1 MKKILLMAI
10 FALTITTISAQ
21 EMFKRDSVIQAQH
34 LTADQI
40 FDGVKNSFVSLF
52 KHANDVIQIED
63 KEKGNIVGK
72 FTFPLKIGNMTFG
85 EGSGQV
91 AAVIDVKIR
100 EGRFKVTLRD
110 FIHTS
115 NSRQYSDWWSMGVV
129 RDTIPEEWQ
138 KGGKWA
144 QKRGVYKSLLP
155 ACEEYS
161 NTVINFL
168 SESIQSYNPAS
179 EAEEE
184 W

>member
-1 MKKILLMAI
+1 MKKILLLAI
-10 FALTITTISAQ
+10 FATIALSASSQ
-21 EMFKRDSVIQAQH
+21 AIFQRDSVIQAQH
-34 LTADQI
+34 LTAEQI

-91 AAVIDVKIR
+91 SAVIDVRIR

-129 RDTIPEEWQ
+129 KETIPEEWQ
-138 KGGKWA
+138 KGGKWV

-161 NTVINFL
+161 DTVINFL
-168 SESIQSYNPAS
+168 SESLQSYNPAS